1 MGLNVSKIDL
11 PPPTILK
18 PMELWTGKQAISL
31 LIKPNDQTDVLLNME
46 SKARNYQLNSAIEK
60 DPKQMCANDGY
71 VSFLNSTHVSGNL
84 DKKVLGD
91 GSKSTVFFFLQK
103 KYGAHYAAEC
113 MARFTKL
120 ATTWLKNYG
129 FS

>member
-1 MGLNVSKIDL
+1 
-11 PPPTILK
+11 
-18 PMELWTGKQAISL
+18 
-31 LIKPNDQTDVLLNME
+31 
-46 SKARNYQLNSAIEK
+46 NSAIEK

-129 FS
+129 FSIGIDDVTPSPRLLEEKQRLIDEGYKQAANIIAEWK